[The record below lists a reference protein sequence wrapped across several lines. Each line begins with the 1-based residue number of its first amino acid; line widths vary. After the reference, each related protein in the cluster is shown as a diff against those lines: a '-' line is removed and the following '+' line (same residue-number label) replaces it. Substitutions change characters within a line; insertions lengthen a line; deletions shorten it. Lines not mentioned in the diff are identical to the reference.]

1 MAPALG
7 AEIFSRGFRF
17 LPTPQEAVTYY
28 LPRLVAR
35 KPLHDA
41 VRPVVHHADVYACA
55 PADLA
60 LHFCPLPRTG
70 DRFFFTPSAASR
82 KRAAQASRAG
92 SWHAQNTVDIK
103 GRGDAKVGELKKLR
117 YKMSGGVYT
126 DWLMDEYSCCCC
138 SD

>member
-1 MAPALG
+1 MALALG

-28 LPRLVAR
+28 LPRLVAG

-55 PADLA
+55 PADHA
-60 LHFCPLPRTG
+60 RHFCPLPRTG

-92 SWHAQNTVDIK
+92 SWHAQNTATSRAA
-103 GRGDAKVGELKKLR
+103 GMPRSASSR
-117 YKMSGGVYT
+117 SFARR
-126 DWLMDEYSCCCC
+126 
-138 SD
+138 